1 MDRETLRNL
10 PREEQNKFIKQ
21 YLLGGRW
28 SKDLS
33 KEPVYLDHDDGT
45 FTELNTG
52 RIFQASEL
60 DLNGAIVFE

>member
-33 KEPVYLDHDDGT
+33 NEPTYFDNEDGT
-45 FTELNTG
+45 LKEFGTG
-52 RIFQASEL
+52 RIFQADEL
-60 DLNGAIVFE
+60 DLSRAIVFE